1 MRIEVKITG
10 TKNIQAALAR
20 LGARAPK
27 AFGNALWR
35 EGNRIMTQAK
45 AITPVDTAALV
56 NSGMVNLPEISGDT
70 VSVTMGFGGAAK
82 DYAIYVHED
91 PKARHK
97 PPTRYKFLEEPLTNA
112 KQGMRQRLFADLW
125 DDLEH
130 GS

>member
-1 MRIEVKITG
+1 MKLEVKITG
-10 TKNIQAALAR
+10 TKNIKAALAR
-20 LGARAPK
+20 LGARAPR

-35 EGNRIMTQAK
+35 EGSRIMNAAK
-45 AITPVDTAALV
+45 EITPVEFGVLK
-56 NSGMVNLPEISGDT
+56 NSGIVNLPEISGDT

-97 PPTRYKFLEEPLTNA
+97 PPTRYKFLEEPLINA
-112 KQGMRQRLFADLW
+112 KQGMKQRLFADLW